1 MAVFEFTSPDGKTY
15 EVEAPEG
22 ATQEQAWGVLQ
33 SQLGAPTQPQSQ
45 TPKQKK
51 NYSLTESFFG
61 GVLGDKLLYPEKMEF
76 TPEQLAEM
84 GVPTKDEVKQQSFG
98 NRAAYYVG
106 DMLTDP
112 LSYLG
117 IGFGRAG
124 IETAKTGVEAAKM
137 IGKEAAVMAAPT
149 VAANEAALAA
159 EQSGAGTLGQIG
171 AGLAGGVGAGLA
183 QSVIPQAMKATTEG
197 TKQAGKYLFETLGK
211 GDTAK
216 LKEGLIEGGI
226 GIKQVDDMV
235 QLAKDKGVEIPPT
248 ILMAQTAAGQKKLH
262 EMYGTDPRFVELFDQ
277 QVARFGKELQQR
289 IGKDVG
295 SQGSLRKVM
304 SMFDSPIDDPT
315 AGKRTAEQLAT
326 QWRRGITKDVDT
338 RVMQLE
344 DAQKQFLTN
353 ASDAPA
359 DTVVK
364 GYRALEAKRLTEVHS
379 KKNKLYSEFKQLAD
393 EGGAKAQ
400 PNLDEAMAL
409 RSAVAKLNA
418 DDAFAVDPVLKQSA
432 LRILGGKVDEAK
444 SGLILPQ
451 SLTNAKESGITL
463 QELHTFRKRLNKEFK
478 KDEYTFGQM
487 LKYVDETIDRIGA
500 RTPEGKKA
508 VDAMRGADDYF
519 RQNVG
524 IPSNLDSFNALAAN
538 KKRAV
543 SANLISDKQSV
554 EEFLS
559 VHNYSPQAEEVVAQA
574 AKYTLVDK
582 VTDPTTGLIDA
593 TKLSK
598 LANDKD
604 AMDVFN
610 SLPVTV
616 RKQVDG
622 LLANADD
629 LVGQHAALKA
639 QQTKLNEELSSSM
652 FERAVGKG
660 GLDGY
665 VDDIVSSKDMWNQHK
680 SQMAQWKKS
689 QKIPV
694 EARDAVDDT
703 VKMKMLDKAF
713 EQSNKEGVSP
723 IDWMLKGDKSGIYKD
738 AFGSDFNQVKDVVKL
753 TEMFSKFKSIQDTPS
768 KIKGAA
774 GDVEIAGTGQSIQSV
789 LSLIFNPIMSARY
802 AAATVAGRTLKYQL
816 TQAEKMAAYDMY
828 THPEQFKKLL
838 QYGRSHNWNQ
848 FEKELVKIY
857 DSQMALRAAYR
868 GTLVTGQQVEQPVE

>member
-1 MAVFEFTSPDGKTY
+1 MNENLPNLDMQLTS
-15 EVEAPEG
+15 VEEGLMPSQQDVSKLKAMLNKGGVQTSTLPNLDTQLESLDDKLTPVDTNVQNQSLLDQFFIAGQRPSTRMLTGAKLKEPEG
-22 ATQEQAWGVLQ
+22 FVEGAVQGAGTFLQDPASLILPVGGAGGVVRTFLQ
-33 SQLGAPTQPQSQ
+33 NLAPTLGAGAGS
-45 TPKQKK
+45 
-51 NYSLTESFFG
+51 G
-61 GVLGDKLLYPEKMEF
+61 
-76 TPEQLAEM
+76 
-84 GVPTKDEVKQQSFG
+84 
-98 NRAAYYVG
+98 AAAQV
-106 DMLTDP
+106 
-112 LSYLG
+112 
-117 IGFGRAG
+117 
-124 IETAKTGVEAAKM
+124 AKE
-137 IGKEAAVMAAPT
+137 E
-149 VAANEAALAA
+149 
-159 EQSGAGTLGQIG
+159 GAGTLGQ
-171 AGLAGGVGAGLA
+171 VGAGLVGGVA
-183 QSVIPQAMKATTEG
+183 GALAPSAISQAMKAATEG

-216 LKEGLIEGGI
+216 LKEGLMDGGI
-226 GIKQVDDMV
+226 GIKQVDEMIRF
-235 QLAKDKGVEIPPT
+235 AKEKNIEIPPSV
-248 ILMAQTAAGQKKLH
+248 LMAQTAAGQKKLSDL
-262 EMYGTDPRFVELFDQ
+262 YKTDPRFIEMVDQ
-277 QVARFGKELQQR
+277 QVERFGRELKQV

-304 SMFDSPIDDPT
+304 SMFDAPIDDPT

-344 DAQKQFLTN
+344 DAQKQFLAN

-359 DTVVK
+359 DMVVK
-364 GYRALEAKRLTEVHS
+364 GYRALEAKRLTEVHT
-379 KKNKLYSEFKQLAD
+379 KKNQLYSEFKKLAD

-500 RTPEGKKA
+500 RTPEGKRA

-524 IPSNLDSFNALAAN
+524 IPANLDSFNALAAN

-559 VHNYSPQAEEVVAQA
+559 VHNYSKEAEDVVAQA

-582 VTDPTTGLIDA
+582 VTDPTTGLIDS
-593 TKLSK
+593 TKLAK

-639 QQTKLNEELSSSM
+639 QQTKLNEDLANSL
-652 FERAVGKG
+652 FTKIVGEG
-660 GLDGY
+660 GLDKY
-665 VDDIVSSKDMWNQHK
+665 VDDLIRVKDNQNLFI
-680 SQMAQWKKS
+680 SEIAAWKKS
-689 QKIPV
+689 KGVPL
-694 EARDAVDDT
+694 EARDAVEDT
-703 VKMKMLDKAF
+703 VKMRLLDRAI
-713 EQSNKEGVSP
+713 EGAKREGISP
-723 IDWMLKGDKSGIYKD
+723 TDWMMKGDKSGLYQST
-738 AFGSDFNQVKDVVKL
+738 FGSDFAQVKDVLKL
-753 TEMFSKFKSIQDTPS
+753 TEMFGRFKAVKDTQTKVAS
-768 KIKGAA
+768 DTGNL
-774 GDVEIAGTGQSIQSV
+774 EIAGTGQSIQSV
-789 LSLIFNPIMSARY
+789 ISLIFNPIMSARY

-868 GTLVTGQQVEQPVE
+868 GTLATGQQTEQPVE

>member
-1 MAVFEFTSPDGKTY
+1 
-15 EVEAPEG
+15 
-22 ATQEQAWGVLQ
+22 
-33 SQLGAPTQPQSQ
+33 
-45 TPKQKK
+45 
-51 NYSLTESFFG
+51 
-61 GVLGDKLLYPEKMEF
+61 
-76 TPEQLAEM
+76 
-84 GVPTKDEVKQQSFG
+84 
-98 NRAAYYVG
+98 
-106 DMLTDP
+106 
-112 LSYLG
+112 
-117 IGFGRAG
+117 
-124 IETAKTGVEAAKM
+124 
-137 IGKEAAVMAAPT
+137 
-149 VAANEAALAA
+149 
-159 EQSGAGTLGQIG
+159 
-171 AGLAGGVGAGLA
+171 
-183 QSVIPQAMKATTEG
+183 
-197 TKQAGKYLFETLGK
+197 
-211 GDTAK
+211 
-216 LKEGLIEGGI
+216 
-226 GIKQVDDMV
+226 
-235 QLAKDKGVEIPPT
+235 
-248 ILMAQTAAGQKKLH
+248 
-262 EMYGTDPRFVELFDQ
+262 
-277 QVARFGKELQQR
+277 
-289 IGKDVG
+289 
-295 SQGSLRKVM
+295 
-304 SMFDSPIDDPT
+304 MFDAPIDDPT

-344 DAQKQFLTN
+344 DAQKQFLAN

-359 DTVVK
+359 DMVVK
-364 GYRALEAKRLTEVHS
+364 GYRALEAKRLAEVHS

-574 AKYTLVDK
+574 AKYTLIDK

-604 AMDVFN
+604 AMDMFN

-639 QQTKLNEELSSSM
+639 QQTKLNEDLANSL
-652 FERAVGKG
+652 FTKIVGEG
-660 GLDGY
+660 GLDKY
-665 VDDIVSSKDMWNQHK
+665 VDDLIRVKDNQNLYR
-680 SQMAQWKKS
+680 SEIAAWKKS
-689 QKIPV
+689 KGVPL
-694 EARDAVDDT
+694 EARDAVEDT
-703 VKMKMLDKAF
+703 IKMRLLDRAI
-713 EQSNKEGVSP
+713 EGAKREGISP
-723 IDWMLKGDKSGIYKD
+723 TEWMMKGDKSDLYQN
-738 AFGSDFNQVKDVVKL
+738 AFGSDFAQVKDVLKL
-753 TEMFSKFKSIQDTPS
+753 TEMFGRFKAVKDTPS
-768 KIKGAA
+768 KIKDAA
-774 GDVEIAGTGQSIQSV
+774 GNLEVAGTGQSIQSV
-789 LSLIFNPIMSARY
+789 ISLIFNPIMSARY

-848 FEKELVKIY
+848 FEKELAKIY

-868 GTLVTGQQVEQPVE
+868 GTLATGQQAEQPPVE

>member
-1 MAVFEFTSPDGKTY
+1 MNENLPNLDMQLTS
-15 EVEAPEG
+15 VEEGVMPSQQDVNKLKEMLNKGGVQTSTLPNLDTQLESLDDKLTPVDTNVQNQSLLDQFFIAGQRPSTRMLTGAKLKEPEG
-22 ATQEQAWGVLQ
+22 FVEGAVQGAGTFLQDPASLILPVGGSGGVVKTFLQNLIPTLGAGAGSGAATQ
-33 SQLGAPTQPQSQ
+33 
-45 TPKQKK
+45 
-51 NYSLTESFFG
+51 
-61 GVLGDKLLYPEKMEF
+61 
-76 TPEQLAEM
+76 
-84 GVPTKDEVKQQSFG
+84 
-98 NRAAYYVG
+98 
-106 DMLTDP
+106 
-112 LSYLG
+112 
-117 IGFGRAG
+117 
-124 IETAKTGVEAAKM
+124 AAK
-137 IGKEAAVMAAPT
+137 E
-149 VAANEAALAA
+149 E
-159 EQSGAGTLGQIG
+159 GAGTLGQ
-171 AGLAGGVGAGLA
+171 VGAGLVGGVA
-183 QSVIPQAMKATTEG
+183 GALAPSAISQAMKATTEG

-216 LKEGLIEGGI
+216 LKEGLIEGGV

-248 ILMAQTAAGQKKLH
+248 ILMAQTAAGQKKLR
-262 EMYGTDPRFVELFDQ
+262 ELYGTDPKFVELFDQ

-304 SMFDSPIDDPT
+304 SMFDSPINDPT

-344 DAQKQFLTN
+344 DAQKQFLAN

-364 GYRALEAKRLTEVHS
+364 GYRALEAKRLAEVHT
-379 KKNKLYSEFKQLAD
+379 KKNQLYSEFKKLAD

-400 PNLDEAMAL
+400 PNLDEAMSL
-409 RSAVAKLNA
+409 RAAVAKLNA

-444 SGLILPQ
+444 GGLILPQ
-451 SLTNAKESGITL
+451 SLANAKESGITL

-500 RTPEGKKA
+500 RTPEGKRA

-582 VTDPTTGLIDA
+582 VMDAETGLIDS
-593 TKLSK
+593 TKFAK
-598 LANDKD
+598 LMNDKNARD
-604 AMDVFN
+604 MFD
-610 SLPVTV
+610 SLPISV
-616 RKQVDG
+616 RKQIDG
-622 LLANADD
+622 LMGEADE
-629 LVGQHAALKA
+629 LVGMYGALKA
-639 QQTKLNEELSSSM
+639 QQTQMNKELTDSI

-665 VDDIVSSKDMWNQHK
+665 VNDLLSNKDMWNQYR
-680 SQMAQWKKS
+680 SQIDSWKKA
-689 QKIPV
+689 KNIPV
-694 EARDAVDDT
+694 EARDALEDT
-703 VKMKMLDKAF
+703 VKMKLLDRAF
-713 EQSNKEGVSP
+713 EQSARDGVSP
-723 IDWMLKGDKSGIYKD
+723 TEWMMQGDKSGIYKQ
-738 AFGSDFNQVKDVVKL
+738 AFGGDLGQVKDVVKL

-868 GTLVTGQQVEQPVE
+868 GTLATGQQAEQPIE